1 MNVFEFAGVIV
12 GVAIGFYLLSRLL
25 FVAYF
30 ISKQQHERT
39 KNHGTQ
45 QKPR

>member
-1 MNVFEFAGVIV
+1 MNVFEFAGAAV
-12 GVAIGFYLLSRLL
+12 GGAVGFYTLARLV

-45 QKPR
+45 QKS

>member
-1 MNVFEFAGVIV
+1 MNLLEFAGVAVGGIV
-12 GVAIGFYLLSRLL
+12 GCYTLARLI

-45 QKPR
+45 QKS